1 MIRIRTVTYNIPM
14 HFNDNMFSQI
24 ENSVKLFSK
33 IDYEVHTQR
42 INLTPLNNR
51 IEDSIIAEVALFC
64 HKNDIRWFNIP
75 LDIWDYQ
82 QVRNEEIRD
91 VLSQYKDAF
100 VNCICAKDARVKKSI
115 LEFIARQM
123 LVNADADSEGLINFR
138 FGASMNVSPNG
149 PFFPYTY
156 SEENIASFSIGL
168 EMAEELND
176 VLRLRTLNLTQIE
189 SLIFEVLEPQV
200 FEIEQIA
207 KDISVSTGL
216 VYRGIDFSLAPLPKE
231 HNSVISILNSL
242 GISRIDDTGAMF
254 ATAFLTRILKAF
266 SVNHKAVG
274 FSGVM
279 YSLIE
284 DKIYAEDNNSKGFSI
299 DRMIALSTMCGCGCD
314 MIPIPFET
322 SVEDIK
328 TILLEIACISS
339 RLKKPLG
346 VRLLPIKSNDE
357 YTHFS
362 GESDFCINTRI
373 VNIHSNNS
381 IPLNRKY
388 FFG

>member
-1 MIRIRTVTYNIPM
+1 M
-14 HFNDNMFSQI
+14 
-24 ENSVKLFSK
+24 
-33 IDYEVHTQR
+33 
-42 INLTPLNNR
+42 
-51 IEDSIIAEVALFC
+51 
-64 HKNDIRWFNIP
+64 
-75 LDIWDYQ
+75 
-82 QVRNEEIRD
+82 
-91 VLSQYKDAF
+91 
-100 VNCICAKDARVKKSI
+100 
-115 LEFIARQM
+115 
-123 LVNADADSEGLINFR
+123 
-138 FGASMNVSPNG
+138 
-149 PFFPYTY
+149 
-156 SEENIASFSIGL
+156 
-168 EMAEELND
+168 
-176 VLRLRTLNLTQIE
+176 
-189 SLIFEVLEPQV
+189 
-200 FEIEQIA
+200 
-207 KDISVSTGL
+207 
-216 VYRGIDFSLAPLPKE
+216 
-231 HNSVISILNSL
+231 
-242 GISRIDDTGAMF
+242 
-254 ATAFLTRILKAF
+254 
-266 SVNHKAVG
+266 NHKAVG